1 MIDPFGRHITYLRVS
16 VTDRCNL
23 RCVYCMP
30 ADGIQWRPHSEI
42 LRYEEIAT
50 IVQMAAEQGVREV
63 RLTGGE
69 PLVRPNLTALVKM
82 IAAIPGI
89 EDISLTTNGLLLGSM
104 ASQLAESG
112 LRRVNISLDTLK
124 PDRFERISRG
134 GNFEKVMQG
143 IDAAQEAGL
152 EPIKI
157 NTVVVR
163 GVNDDEMEDMAHLS
177 IDRGWH
183 VRFIELM
190 PIQNQSSWGVDFPDP
205 ASAFVS
211 NAEMIDRLLPLGLQA
226 IPRKIGNGPAQEYQ
240 LPGAKGRI
248 GFISPLSDDGF
259 CSRCNRMRLTADG
272 NLRPCLM
279 SDIEVPILDA
289 VRNGEPLLP
298 YWRKAISLKQAGHE
312 LKQKR
317 PPIGRCMT
325 EIGG

>member
-1 MIDPFGRHITYLRVS
+1 
-16 VTDRCNL
+16 
-23 RCVYCMP
+23 
-30 ADGIQWRPHSEI
+30 
-42 LRYEEIAT
+42 
-50 IVQMAAEQGVREV
+50 V

-143 IDAAQEAGL
+143 IDAAQAAGL